1 MPNWAYSKV
10 TLSGDHDTVFVIKE
24 KLATPYITPWAGE
37 PDWNGNPAPAEQIEG
52 VFLLWNIVK
61 PDNLY
66 TYLEKDKKAFAKIV
80 EADPDLVE
88 VDKAD
93 KKETWDTGN
102 IMAEIL
108 HQQATGQGWYEWN
121 CRNWGTKWEI
131 ADKAVLEY
139 ELPNDTGVE
148 IGYRMES
155 AWSPPAE
162 ALNHLAEQ
170 YPDISIGLVSIDESD
185 CFAMSA
191 FWINGELLGEQDEEI
206 THEIGMDLRGYCN
219 LGCCNEYEQA
229 QIQRHTQRSGNKTT
243 KQGYYSLIYTTSQTN
258 YYEE

>member
-10 TLSGDHDTVFVIKE
+10 TISGTYDTVSVIKH
-24 KLATPYITPWAGE
+24 KLATPY
-37 PDWNGNPAPAEQIEG
+37 PDPHSPSDSVEG

-66 TYLEKDKKAFAKIV
+66 TYLEKDKKAFAEIV

-88 VDKAD
+88 LDKAD

-102 IMAEIL
+102 IMAQIL

-131 ADKAVLEY
+131 ANRAILEY
-139 ELPNDTGVE
+139 EMPIPITDFDDSDEPTEMLLE
-148 IGYRMES
+148 ITYRLET

-162 ALNHLAEQ
+162 ALAKLAEQ
-170 YPDISIGLVSIDESD
+170 YPDVTISLTSIDESD
-185 CFAMSA
+185 CFAMEAQWFRVPVSPYEWSQQIYEA
-191 FWINGELLGEQDEEI
+191 DLEI
-206 THEIGMDLRGYCN
+206 THKLGMDLRGYCN
-219 LGCCNEYEQA
+219 LECCN
-229 QIQRHTQRSGNKTT
+229 R
-243 KQGYYSLIYTTSQTN
+243 
-258 YYEE
+258 